1 LFLNNKKV
9 SFSGLKVKSTTLTTL
24 VVDYETVDYKIK
36 TIIPELPK
44 SMPVKEPKVTPSG

>member
-1 LFLNNKKV
+1 MTKKFNY
-9 SFSGLKVKSTTLTTL
+9 SDPKVKLTALTLL

-44 SMPVKEPKVTPSG
+44 SMPVKEPKVTPGG